1 MNVQWFSDI
10 AYAALAL
17 LITVL
22 AIYLS
27 ARLLGKFAKFL
38 ITVVIVIA
46 VLWFIFSDKS
56 IVQSIVGAATGLS
69 GSNLFEMFGK

>member
-17 LITVL
+17 LIAVL

-38 ITVVIVIA
+38 ITVVIVVL
-46 VLWFIFSDKS
+46 VLWFIFSEKS
-56 IVQSIVGAATGLS
+56 ILQSIVSAVTGLS
-69 GSNLFEMFGK
+69 GSSLFDMLK